1 MAADRVTE
9 FVRQDSVVRRIWGD
23 GDMVLL
29 VFAGSA
35 AEFALNRAVDWLFFT
50 GKVPSDP
57 IGRLFGS
64 RRERSTLARA
74 SPATL
79 KILAFLGA
87 DPPKCNSDGID
98 HGGHRGHGGQ
108 PERRL
113 PE

>member
-1 MAADRVTE
+1 
-9 FVRQDSVVRRIWGD
+9 
-23 GDMVLL
+23 MVLL

-87 DPPKCNSDGID
+87 DPSKCNSDGIY
-98 HGGHRGHGGQ
+98 HGGHRAVVLKIKRAWTPPAATGFLFSGW
-108 PERRL
+108 RS
-113 PE
+113 